1 MNWKRVVAGGLVAG
15 IVLNV
20 GEFVVEPLMGPQMEN
35 FFRRLSL
42 PMPGEAS
49 MIALAAAAMA
59 LGVVAVWLYAAL
71 KPALG
76 AGMRT
81 AATAGVVVWLL
92 SCLFPN
98 IIMLAFGL
106 FAAKL
111 FWFATV
117 WPLIETVVATMA
129 GAKLYR
135 DDTVPAAAPVRA

>member
-1 MNWKRVVAGGLVAG
+1 MNWKRIVAGGLVAG

-42 PMPGEAS
+42 PVPGEGP
-49 MIALAAAAMA
+49 MVALAGLAMV

-71 KPALG
+71 KPAFG

-81 AATAGVVVWLL
+81 AAIAGVVVWLL
-92 SCLFPN
+92 SCVFPN
-98 IIMLAFGL
+98 VLMLAFGL
-106 FAAKL
+106 FDAKL
-111 FWFATV
+111 FWFSTV

-135 DDTVPAAAPVRA
+135 DDAIRAPSPLRV